1 MTIIVEIN
9 NVEEKQC
16 IKDEECPN
24 WVYENINKADK
35 PVQPNQEYVGEQISL
50 SEMKKGDDTKTLS
63 TDIKMIR
70 RIS

>member
-1 MTIIVEIN
+1 MEIN

-35 PVQPNQEYVGEQISL
+35 LVQPNEEYVGRTNQPVRNE
-50 SEMKKGDDTKTLS
+50 KGDNTNTLS